1 MAKQQTLSTGIKINV
16 DTTDFDVKFAKTA
29 AELNKSLSKSQK
41 ALGLFYNEQGLLV
54 NSQGQLVEGLSQAQV
69 KLGQYVD
76 ELGRTRT
83 YQGGFTEGL
92 NASQKAMGWF
102 SDELGNVYNRLGELV
117 VESKRAADG
126 LDDVADSVEA
136 SEKALKEVGDAVDD
150 SIGAMGRLGSQTA
163 QVFATL
169 QAAGGASD
177 EFSRSMIAAGEGIAV
192 FSDTYDVVNSLTFAL
207 RSAATA
213 QQGLNAVIAANPLG
227 LLAGVATAI
236 ATYKAQAKDM
246 AAEWVGLFQE
256 VEAAAKRAGRSIENA
271 FNVSQIGILGTPGLG
286 QDYSSAFE
294 KMETSQI
301 QFDRAVGAKVN
312 AGSWWDV
319 VKAQANIFSPDD
331 EKNTW
336 SALGGSLQKEAS
348 ENLETARKQYNQNAN
363 AFLQLQQ
370 QMIATARDAVLLES
384 QKLEAEKANYQAML
398 VDAQGTQEE
407 ATIRAYILEL
417 DKKIAEAKKSELAE
431 YAKNYNSERGD
442 QLDWGTLENEVRSGR
457 MSMSQ
462 AQATYADALSRSARS
477 LDIFTMNQE
486 VAAGRLTME
495 QAKSA
500 RETYLSK
507 ERDFL
512 TGLGVDEIRAALEPP
527 KSELD
532 KLAEKAS
539 ELNAA
544 FQNGLVSQDS
554 FNSTLV
560 LFEKQRTALQKVE
573 DDAKKI
579 ADDNKKAELRAKY
592 GVDAALASLNQEI
605 EAAKTPFELMQSAIA
620 GYGVALQKGAID
632 TVTYNR
638 LTAHERDKYLKA
650 TKDAADAA
658 EQERRS
664 KIAALRSESGIDSLL
679 DSLKSPWQKYL
690 EKLDE
695 INGYVAEGAVTAAEA
710 QLLADKA
717 LDDAAANA
725 ENDFKLLDAAKE
737 AQAKTV
743 DAATAGSAELYKMQ
757 VTQANDQAAKML
769 EAQRQL
775 LASSQQMALYMFRMQ
790 ENIAAIAANWP
801 KVYGR

>member
-16 DTTDFDVKFAKTA
+16 DTTDLDIKFAKAA
-29 AELNKSLSKSQK
+29 AELNKTLTKSQK

-117 VESKRAADG
+117 IESKRAADG

-136 SEKALKEVGDAVDD
+136 SERALKEVGDAVDD
-150 SIGAMGRLGSQTA
+150 GIGAMGRLGSQTA

-177 EFSRSMIAAGEGIAV
+177 EFSRAMIAAGEGITV

-207 RSAATA
+207 RSAKTA
-213 QQGLNAVIAANPLG
+213 QEGLNTVIAANPLG
-227 LLAGVATAI
+227 LLAGVAAGVASAI

-246 AAEWVGLFQE
+246 SAEWVGLFQE
-256 VEAAAKRAGRSIENA
+256 VEAAAKRAGRSIGNA

-286 QDYSSAFE
+286 QEYSSAFE
-294 KMETSQI
+294 KM
-301 QFDRAVGAKVN
+301 
-312 AGSWWDV
+312 AGSGKVYNMWSKR
-319 VKAQANIFSPDD
+319 KAEDD
-331 EKNTW
+331 YTQGFTPFGIGEDT
-336 SALGGSLQKEAS
+336 SAAWALSQKTGVADY
-348 ENLETARKQYNQNAN
+348 ETAREQYNQNTN

-370 QMIATARDAVLLES
+370 QMIATARDGVLLES
-384 QKLEAEKANYQAML
+384 QKLEAEKSNYQAML
-398 VDAQGTQEE
+398 ANVQGTQEE
-407 ATIRAYILEL
+407 ATIRAYILKL
-417 DKKIAEAKKSELAE
+417 DKKIVEAKKTELAE
-431 YAKNYNSERGD
+431 YAKNYNAEHGD
-442 QLDWGTLENEVRSGR
+442 QIDWETLENEVRSGR
-457 MSMSQ
+457 MSMKQ

-495 QAKSA
+495 QATTA

-544 FQNGLVSQDS
+544 FQNGIISQDS
-554 FNSTLV
+554 FDSTMV
-560 LFEKQRTALQKVE
+560 LFEKQKTALQKAE
-573 DDAKKI
+573 DDAKKMEENNRKAKI
-579 ADDNKKAELRAKY
+579 RADY
-592 GVDAALASLNQEI
+592 GVDAALTALNQEI
-605 EAAKTPFELMQSAIA
+605 ESAKTPFELMQSAIA
-620 GYGVALQKGAID
+620 GYGVALKKGAID

-638 LTAHERDKYLKA
+638 LTARERDKYLKA
-650 TKDAADAA
+650 TKDATDAA

-690 EKLDE
+690 EKLEE

-717 LDDAAANA
+717 LNDAAANA

-737 AQAKTV
+737 ARAKTV
-743 DAATAGSAELYKMQ
+743 DTATVGSAELYRMQ
-757 VTQANDQAAKML
+757 VTQANDQAAKMH

-775 LASSQQMALYMFRMQ
+775 LASSQQIALYLYRMQ
-790 ENIAAIAANWP
+790 ENIAAMAANWP

>member
-16 DTTDFDVKFAKTA
+16 DTTDLDIKFAKAA
-29 AELNKSLSKSQK
+29 AELNKSLTKSQK

-54 NSQGQLVEGLSQAQV
+54 NSQGQLVEGLSQTQV

-117 VESKRAADG
+117 IESKRAADG

-136 SEKALKEVGDAVDD
+136 SEKALKEVGDAVGDGID
-150 SIGAMGRLGSQTA
+150 AMGRLGSQTA

-177 EFSRSMIAAGEGIAV
+177 EFLRSMIAAGEGITV
-192 FSDTYDVVNSLTFAL
+192 FADTYDVVDSLTFAL
-207 RSAATA
+207 RSAKTA
-213 QQGLNAVIAANPLG
+213 QEGLNAVIAANPLG
-227 LLAGVATAI
+227 LLAGVAAGVASAI

-246 AAEWVGLFQE
+246 SAEWVGLFQE
-256 VEAAAKRAGRSIENA
+256 VEAAAKRAGRSIGNA

-294 KMETSQI
+294 KM
-301 QFDRAVGAKVN
+301 
-312 AGSWWDV
+312 AGSGNVYNMWSKRKAEDDYTQGFAPFGISEDTSAAWALSRKTGV
-319 VKAQANIFSPDD
+319 VDY
-331 EKNTW
+331 
-336 SALGGSLQKEAS
+336 
-348 ENLETARKQYNQNAN
+348 ETAREQYNQNAN

-370 QMIATARDAVLLES
+370 QMISTARDAVLLES
-384 QKLEAEKANYQAML
+384 QKLEAEKSNYQAML
-398 VDAQGTQEE
+398 VNAQGTQEE
-407 ATIRAYILEL
+407 ATIRAYILDL

-431 YAKNYNSERGD
+431 YAKNYNAEHGD
-442 QLDWGTLENEVRSGR
+442 QLDWETLENEARSGR
-457 MSMSQ
+457 MSMKQ

-512 TGLGVDEIRAALEPP
+512 TGLGIDEIRASLEPP

-544 FQNGLVSQDS
+544 FQNGQVSLDA
-554 FNSTLV
+554 FNSTMV
-560 LFEKQRTALQKVE
+560 LFEKQKTALQKVE

-592 GVDAALASLNQEI
+592 GVDVALASLNQEI
-605 EAAKTPFELMQSAIA
+605 EAAKTPFELMRSAIA

-638 LTAHERDKYLKA
+638 LTARERDKYLKA
-650 TKDAADAA
+650 TKDATDAA
-658 EQERRS
+658 EQERRN

-717 LDDAAANA
+717 LNDAAANA

-743 DAATAGSAELYKMQ
+743 EAATAGSADLYRMQ

-790 ENIAAIAANWP
+790 ENIAAMAANWP